1 MMFTNLESWIARCSQ
16 SSVLSLF
23 QTYGHMTMKVTVV
36 IVSIFL
42 FNYSKHSQI
51 ELSECE
57 ATLDLA
63 KSLMFERILLLLC
76 PALR

>member
-1 MMFTNLESWIARCSQ
+1 MNLGLQDVLNPQ
-16 SSVLSLF
+16 SCLCF
-23 QTYGHMTMKVTVV
+23 KHTDRHRIINVTVV
-36 IVSIFL
+36 IVSILFL
-42 FNYSKHSQI
+42 FNNSKHSQI